1 MRQNQSLLIFSALSI
16 LFCSQVLGQEVK
28 IEASPGL
35 YVTTLQTPKGNI
47 KAYLP
52 DGLAAGDAI
61 SGTVIMEPAGG
72 TEKEKSRNRNE
83 LSGYFIEL
91 EKEKIPLTQT
101 RLKWTIPST
110 LTGGATFLV
119 LRDRNGNELSRA
131 VVPVRVNTAMI
142 QQRMNASPGEYHCP
156 MVGRAGTPIQIQ
168 GPFDG
173 NFDNTNLSIGGKKA
187 GLIAESPRKLLA
199 ENPTDVVG
207 LTQIELKEGPVI
219 LRRNFNSLRV
229 VKIGEEVTTFPI
241 PGQLIKAETERE
253 ATNLLTEQTR
263 VLTKQKEIKLE
274 SETGGILR
282 REEMPSAY
290 YYKEP
295 TRVETTKGEANQK
308 NVALAPKVQKTP
320 APIAE
325 GAAFEPAMIK
335 EKQPSLSAPQQ
346 QIKLDDAKKEFKEE
360 VQVKQNP
367 VLPRQLKEQLEPRTT
382 SINEQNPILVDT
394 DEKKN
399 TVAEKGEAIK
409 ENLSVAIKLEEKPS
423 IAKQKRKAENGKT
436 EKGESHKEDFF
447 SEQTPFPTKNII
459 AKTVPKARVIE
470 KHASTSHFTRGLTE
484 GGSKKKETISNDI
497 AAVAPIESDGRYTI
511 QVASYNS
518 EDDAKDFAEE
528 LKSRGYPAFITQGGV
543 PGRGTWYRVRVGKFK
558 TVREARL
565 FAYGLKGQEREIQ
578 SFLITEIN

>member
-1 MRQNQSLLIFSALSI
+1 MRQNQSLLTLSALSI
-16 LFCSQVLGQEVK
+16 LFCPQVLGQEVK

-47 KAYLP
+47 RAYLP
-52 DGLAAGDAI
+52 DGLAAGDTI
-61 SGTVIMEPAGG
+61 SGIVIMEPAGG

-131 VVPVRVNTAMI
+131 VVPVRVNTTML
-142 QQRMNASPGEYHCP
+142 QQRMNASLGEYHCP

-187 GLIAESPRKLLA
+187 
-199 ENPTDVVG
+199 
-207 LTQIELKEGPVI
+207 
-219 LRRNFNSLRV
+219 
-229 VKIGEEVTTFPI
+229 
-241 PGQLIKAETERE
+241 
-253 ATNLLTEQTR
+253 
-263 VLTKQKEIKLE
+263 
-274 SETGGILR
+274 
-282 REEMPSAY
+282 
-290 YYKEP
+290 
-295 TRVETTKGEANQK
+295 
-308 NVALAPKVQKTP
+308 
-320 APIAE
+320 
-325 GAAFEPAMIK
+325 
-335 EKQPSLSAPQQ
+335 
-346 QIKLDDAKKEFKEE
+346 
-360 VQVKQNP
+360 
-367 VLPRQLKEQLEPRTT
+367 
-382 SINEQNPILVDT
+382 
-394 DEKKN
+394 
-399 TVAEKGEAIK
+399 
-409 ENLSVAIKLEEKPS
+409 
-423 IAKQKRKAENGKT
+423 ENGKT

-447 SEQTPFPTKNII
+447 PEQTPFPTKNII

-511 QVASYNS
+511 EVASYNS

-558 TVREARL
+558 TVRARL